1 MLTKILSSVVVI
13 VLLTAATLLTI
24 STYAIDYIV
33 EKVVFLCLH
42 LKDLTFPAL
51 TKLLTDLELLSKE
64 QR

>member
-13 VLLTAATLLTI
+13 CLLISATLLTI
-24 STYAIDYIV
+24 STYTIDYIV

-51 TKLLTDLELLSKE
+51 TKLLNDLEDLFEE
-64 QR
+64 QQ